1 MKSLLTVVGVLLFA
15 MILILSTVAWRYFS
29 SITTRVDVVF
39 PEPGIHCALASTSDG
54 TAISCY
60 PAPVL
65 K

>member
-1 MKSLLTVVGVLLFA
+1 MKALAVIVGVLAFALF
-15 MILILSTVAWRYFS
+15 LILSTVAWRYFS
-29 SITTRVDVVF
+29 SVTTRVDVVF